1 MIAYVRLRFDR
12 ATAYKPVSTGPRSPA
27 MASDRGAVAGLDG
40 VMFGVLIFVIAML
53 AVVNVWAIVE
63 ARNVANSAAREYLRA
78 WTEAPDL
85 GTAEAEADNAARSS
99 FAASEWRLS
108 ELMIDPPS
116 PHSFGPCGVAEVTVS
131 ITVPAIELP
140 IVGGIGTHV
149 VRARRTE
156 VVDPYRAM
164 QPSASF
170 NDRNTPCRG

>member
-12 ATAYKPVSTGPRSPA
+12 ATAYKPVFTGPRSPA

-131 ITVPAIELP
+131 ITV
-140 IVGGIGTHV
+140 VGGIGTHV